1 MRLIATLTLL
11 NLLACGALAQEATK
25 KKESK
30 VSDAAAYNFGY
41 NVGMQFAT
49 QFGLQ
54 AGDINKDDFLAG
66 FIAAL
71 SGKDPAV
78 TPQEVETAAM
88 KLQQKVEAR
97 TKAIAEKNLAEAD
110 AFLEK
115 NKAADGVQTLPSGLQ
130 YRVLKSGDGASPTK
144 DSTVTVHYE
153 GKLLD
158 GSVFDSSI
166 AREEPAQFP
175 VTGVIPGWT
184 EALLRM
190 KVGDRYQLFIPPGLA
205 YGAGGRPRIPPN
217 SLLTFEVE
225 LLSIK

>member
-11 NLLACGALAQEATK
+11 NLLACSVVAQEEAT

-49 QFGLQ
+49 QFRLK
-54 AGDINKDDFLAG
+54 AEDINQQDFLAG
-66 FIAAL
+66 LVAAL

-78 TPQEVETAAM
+78 TPEEVEAAAM

-97 TKAIAEKNLAEAD
+97 TKALAKKNLAEAD

-130 YRVLKSGDGASPTK
+130 YRVLKSGSGASPTK
-144 DSTVTVHYE
+144 ESTVSVHYE

-158 GSVFDSSI
+158 GTVFDSSI

-175 VTGVIPGWT
+175 VTRVIAGWT

-205 YGAGGRPRIPPN
+205 YGVEGRPGIPPN
-217 SLLTFEVE
+217 ALLTFEVE